1 MLTAEHTASIP
12 KKRRGQEKR
21 AVHRSPQTE
30 PTWPRSVSAAARPR
44 RATER
49 GKLPDGKPSP
59 RRPRSFDTDRLTP
72 SASTLPCVSRN
83 RTSQP
88 WLDCRTIHADR
99 HLTHIPRCGT
109 QSVRSARTCCGTV
122 RIGCRAHNS
131 LGELG
136 LLPETVAERPT
147 CIISECFPPRASLSL
162 RTFREPERWPRRR
175 LPCYT
180 KLSPICVMTSWRTFR
195 DEAAR
200 R

>member
-1 MLTAEHTASIP
+1 MQESPAQTVAAAAAVETSAARP
-12 KKRRGQEKR
+12 KQRRGFAVMDPDTLRAVCSQGGRTAHAHGRAHRFNPEEASRAGKR

-99 HLTHIPRCGT
+99 HLTHIPAA
-109 QSVRSARTCCGTV
+109 VRSPYV
-122 RIGCRAHNS
+122 LH
-131 LGELG
+131 
-136 LLPETVAERPT
+136 
-147 CIISECFPPRASLSL
+147 
-162 RTFREPERWPRRR
+162 EPVVGP
-175 LPCYT
+175 
-180 KLSPICVMTSWRTFR
+180 
-195 DEAAR
+195 
-200 R
+200 